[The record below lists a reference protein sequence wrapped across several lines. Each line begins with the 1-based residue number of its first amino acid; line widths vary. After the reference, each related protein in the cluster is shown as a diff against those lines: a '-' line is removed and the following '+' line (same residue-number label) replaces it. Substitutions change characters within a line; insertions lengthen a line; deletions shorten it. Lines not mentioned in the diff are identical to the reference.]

1 MKIRLPF
8 APFGAPFGSPLV
20 ASLVALL
27 AAVLSGMAAAAP
39 ATVVRQSTMH
49 ARPFVDAPTLAT
61 LAAKQR
67 VEIIAAQGAWN
78 QVRLADGKTGWVRL
92 LNLRPDAARGGS
104 SLAGLSQLGN
114 VARTGSTGSAA
125 TTGAKGISKEELEA
139 AEPNLAEVDRLE
151 SYRVSAAEA
160 RQHATVARLLARD
173 VPPLPEKK

>member
-1 MKIRLPF
+1 MNLRLPF
-8 APFGAPFGSPLV
+8 PK
-20 ASLVALL
+20 LVALVA
-27 AAVLSGMAAAAP
+27 AAVLPVWATAGP
-39 ATVVRQSTMH
+39 ATVVRQSALH
-49 ARPFVDAPTLAT
+49 ARPFVDAPKLAT

-160 RQHATVARLLARD
+160 RQHASAARLQARD